1 MRPVLP
7 LIRSLLLVAALTA
20 PMLAVSSPVMAQSED
35 DALYEDADGRLRGYE
50 GATVIMPD
58 ESTALTYMALIGL
71 AILTI
76 GVMFKTSGRTHLD

>member
-1 MRPVLP
+1 MRSVLP
-7 LIRSLLLVAALTA
+7 LLRSVLLVAALTV
-20 PMLAVSSPVMAQSED
+20 PVLASASAVLAQSQDE
-35 DALYEDADGRLRGYE
+35 ALYEDADGRLRGYE

-58 ESTALTYMALIGL
+58 ESTALTYMALIAL